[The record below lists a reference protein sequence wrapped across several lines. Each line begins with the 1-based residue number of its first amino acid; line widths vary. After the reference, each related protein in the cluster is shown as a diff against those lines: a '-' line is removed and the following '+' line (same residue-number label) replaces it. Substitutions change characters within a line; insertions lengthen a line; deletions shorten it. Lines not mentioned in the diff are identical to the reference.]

1 MISNVTMNGRGDGIT
16 LQDCSS
22 VTIADCH
29 LLDNAIGI
37 EIANSSNTTILRNE
51 IANHPTR
58 AINLGKGKDNIIAN
72 NVFINNSYA
81 IAPFQDEHCNGNM
94 IISNTF
100 RRNDFS
106 ITANSKMTI
115 SGNSFE
121 DNNHA
126 IMLSGS
132 GSAGTTVT
140 QNSFSNNRNALYIS
154 GSSGNS
160 IYLNNFFENEHQV
173 TDAGVKS
180 SSVKTTKRELNSET
194 LLQPQAPHFNSLNFI
209 QPPPPSTNQ
218 YDNGAKGNYWID
230 YDGSDKNKDG
240 IGDTAYLLY
249 ENNQDNHPLI
259 SPYTVPPSF
268 TIPSAPPTIDP
279 EQNQEELASFPL
291 TLTIAALALTII
303 GFALGLL
310 YYRKKQRHQA
320 V

>member
-1 MISNVTMNGRGDGIT
+1 
-16 LQDCSS
+16 
-22 VTIADCH
+22 
-29 LLDNAIGI
+29 
-37 EIANSSNTTILRNE
+37 
-51 IANHPTR
+51 
-58 AINLGKGKDNIIAN
+58 
-72 NVFINNSYA
+72 
-81 IAPFQDEHCNGNM
+81 M

-303 GFALGLL
+303 GVALGLL